1 MKRGVVLA
9 AVAALFLAGSAPAQA
24 TIVKRW
30 SMNVGVMG
38 GIEKVDENTMW
49 EDTTIRGGRL
59 GLAIMPGF
67 QVEAA
72 YDTFDTKR
80 KTSVPVGADAT
91 NTYTG
96 LRFVG
101 TFFSQEDVKV
111 LPYVVAGVGR
121 VKSELTHKK
130 QVLTS
135 PPAPQTPM
143 LKTVEATWT
152 DTATYGELGFGARV
166 FLWKNLNVRGE
177 VGFKQS
183 RTLNITQTNTQVGIT
198 ISYIFFGAE

>member
-9 AVAALFLAGSAPAQA
+9 AVAALFLAASAPAEA

-38 GIEKVDENTMW
+38 GIEKVDENTDW
-49 EDTTIRGGRL
+49 EDTTIRGARL
-59 GLAIMPGF
+59 GLAVKPGF
-67 QVEAA
+67 QVEAC

-80 KTSVPVGADAT
+80 KTAAPVGANAT
-91 NTYTG
+91 TTYTG

-121 VKSELTHKK
+121 VKSELMPDDRKD
-130 QVLTS
+130 V
-135 PPAPQTPM
+135 
-143 LKTVEATWT
+143 T

-198 ISYIFFGAE
+198 FSYLFFGAE